1 MFDLEKLEKN
11 RKKSVDVINASR
23 FHQFIHEDIID
34 RLEPINKDFDKILL
48 IEPAI
53 EHMLIEHIK
62 NISPNSTITTSSAQ
76 DKNLPSGQ
84 FDLIIFPLGFH
95 WIADV
100 QEFLIRIKSSL
111 KNDGIFIC
119 NFPGGGSLRNLRRRL
134 IELEAANNISH
145 TAHISPFIQFEHITP
160 LLQQTGFIENIIDM
174 ETLELEH
181 DSPLSLMK
189 ALKNH
194 GEENILNPG
203 ATYSI
208 TKKMHASLK
217 NTTEEPFSDLINFIT
232 FITSPKKNS
241 IKLKSEHYLR

>member
-11 RKKSVDVINASR
+11 RKKSIDVINASR
-23 FHQFIHEDIID
+23 FHQFIHEDLID
-34 RLEPINKDFDKILL
+34 RLEPINKEFDEILI

-53 EHMLIEHIK
+53 ENMLIEHIK
-62 NISPNSTITTSSAQ
+62 NISSNSNITAASAQ
-76 DKNLPSGQ
+76 NKNLPKNQ

-100 QEFLIRIKSSL
+100 QEFLVRIKSSL
-111 KNDGIFIC
+111 KSDGIFIC

-134 IELEAANNISH
+134 IELEAASNKSH

-160 LLQQTGFIENIIDM
+160 LLQQAGFIENIIDM

-189 ALKNH
+189 ALKSH
-194 GEENILNPG
+194 GESNILNPG

-208 TKKMHASLK
+208 TKKMYTDLK
-217 NTTEEPFSDLINFIT
+217 HNTEEPFSDLINFIT
-232 FITSPKKNS
+232 FISSPKKNS
-241 IKLKSEHYLR
+241 IKLKSKHYLG